1 MRGSGGR
8 RRSVSQPTGPHPL
21 SSAYLSGAGP
31 DMEELIILDRL
42 ILFAVLKPRV
52 GLEVYKVIIR
62 YSLVKPRL
70 SATEAHSEL
79 S

>member
-1 MRGSGGR
+1 
-8 RRSVSQPTGPHPL
+8 
-21 SSAYLSGAGP
+21 
-31 DMEELIILDRL
+31 MEELIILDRL

-70 SATEAHSEL
+70 SATEAQSEL